1 LQHGRAEKALV
12 EWKAMLTANPTDH
25 NTCYG
30 YAELC
35 MFLGREDE
43 YRSARRSL
51 LSQFGTSTD
60 PFIAERTSR
69 ACLLMP
75 AEGDEL
81 RQAVALAERAAD
93 APRSKYPSVFA
104 NFLFARALAE
114 YRQGKFDR
122 AITLLQGEAARAP
135 GPASRLLLAMTLH
148 RNEKAAEARKA
159 LEEAVLSR
167 DWRADRVRD
176 QDDWISHVLRRE
188 AEGLILPN
196 LPAFL
201 EQRYQPQDNDE
212 RLALLGVCQF
222 TNRTHALARLYA
234 AAFATDPRLEE
245 DLSAGHR
252 YNAARAATLVGC
264 GRGLDA
270 TGLTEDERR
279 RWRAQAR
286 LWLRAD
292 LVAWAKSLDS
302 PGAAAACR
310 RH

>member
-1 LQHGRAEKALV
+1 
-12 EWKAMLTANPTDH
+12 
-25 NTCYG
+25 
-30 YAELC
+30 
-35 MFLGREDE
+35 
-43 YRSARRSL
+43 
-51 LSQFGTSTD
+51 
-60 PFIAERTSR
+60 
-69 ACLLMP
+69 
-75 AEGDEL
+75 
-81 RQAVALAERAAD
+81 
-93 APRSKYPSVFA
+93 
-104 NFLFARALAE
+104 
-114 YRQGKFDR
+114 
-122 AITLLQGEAARAP
+122 
-135 GPASRLLLAMTLH
+135 MTLH

-302 PGAAAACR
+302 PGGRSRVSQALTRWRTDPDLVGLREQAELTRLSADERKDCLALWMEVNNVSR
-310 RH
+310 SAVVASPNLSGR